1 MSEHFKFEIKRL
13 VLVDSAGFCYVELPV
28 DEHAILLGEG
38 NLGKSSLLNS
48 LRLFMLPENNFKN
61 SKNKFAFATPKR
73 DGYYDN
79 QESFGHYFP
88 SKYSFLILEVSNNMG
103 GKNNTHCQILHRDS
117 GHLSYQRILTP
128 LKYEQIRHLF
138 WDGADA
144 ENGIGFRVENLT
156 SASLFKTLKQMDSH
170 TTSVKDPNKLKS
182 LLYANDFINPAAMRY
197 SVFPLA
203 ESDAAR
209 IESLR
214 TLILLLFDMNASSEP
229 VAKAVA
235 NIIEADKKFVDDVLD
250 FNIEQFLGKHN
261 DLKQQDLDLTQ
272 VENMQDK
279 FGLLGKQFEQYQ
291 QLADSEQHF
300 GAFVEQL
307 KAKLLQMSQQM
318 KACVGSA
325 HEAKLQAQVQGKQCK
340 ALAYDHTSF
349 NGAQKE
355 LQNQHRKATAAVHK
369 ANELLLGY
377 GDMEVQEVAEI
388 IKEDIANRTERLA
401 ALENETQKV
410 LLVNKLQERIGSNQR
425 ELLKRQARLANQ
437 HLGLEHQLP
446 TSSWQVLTAINKKLA
461 LVNPARELETRE
473 LQAFTAFTDLFS
485 DDDAS
490 VALYGER
497 FNKQTSA
504 LAQDDE
510 AVVRHLVTELEADN
524 RELKKLQQGHSNAI
538 NKANDISNLKRDV
551 DRAEHEFGLIE
562 RLSYQRDRLKELD
575 TELAEKAIDI
585 NQLETEL
592 KQAEALHLIFQAEHN
607 RLETKREHV
616 ATTVG
621 QLKELDKHC
630 QNIITAQ
637 PRLEMVVGRQYPSAP
652 MFELI
657 DSEVDTLSRNLNL
670 VTELGNTL
678 VQGLRLFIIEQVIG
692 DEQGIIAESPD
703 AQAISAT
710 FGLLKDTFNNLGGRR
725 NILVE
730 QVRTHNES
738 VQGYANILKKN
749 HEHIKR
755 FENQLN
761 RDFSEIN
768 INDLVGIEVDIHI
781 DQRFVNLVTEV
792 SNVDLDADSM
802 LPDKFYQRL
811 QSFADNF
818 FVNGV
823 TAQLTMDKVV
833 TNLSYRTRKALQT
846 GWQTKQQSNST
857 TALINLKL
865 VQILLRKLRANG
877 CFLMFPLVLD
887 EVSTV
892 DVKQFDWLLD
902 DIKRSGFNLFAAST
916 HSASPELI
924 YKIGRHHE
932 LGEMRTS
939 KPYSKDRSLV
949 YWGGAESFETSK
961 GFNAEQFGMF
971 DEQVT
976 PADE

>member
-103 GKNNTHCQILHRDS
+103 GKHNTHCQILHRDS

-128 LKYEQIRHLF
+128 LKYQQIRHLF
-138 WDGADA
+138 WDGEDP

-156 SASLFKTLKQMDSH
+156 GAGLFKTLKTMDKH
-170 TTSVKDPNKLKS
+170 TTSVKDPSKLKS

-203 ESDAAR
+203 ECDAAR

-272 VENMQDK
+272 IENMQEK
-279 FGLLGKQFEQYQ
+279 FRLLGKQFEQYQ
-291 QLADSEQHF
+291 QLADSEQLF
-300 GAFVEQL
+300 GAFFEQL
-307 KAKLLQMSQQM
+307 KAKLLHLSQQM
-318 KACVGSA
+318 KGCVDTA
-325 HEAKLQAQVQGKQCK
+325 HAAKLQTQAQNQQCK
-340 ALAYDHTSF
+340 ALAHEHTSSD
-349 NGAQKE
+349 GAQKE
-355 LQNQHRKATAAVHK
+355 LHKQHRKATEAVHK

-377 GDMEVQEVAEI
+377 GDIEVQEVADI
-388 IKEDIANRTERLA
+388 IKEDIAKHTERLA
-401 ALENETQKV
+401 ALENESQKA
-410 LLVNKLQERIGSNQR
+410 LLVNKLQERIGCNQK
-425 ELLKRQARLANQ
+425 ELEKCQTRLANQ
-437 HLGLEHQLP
+437 HLGLEQQLP
-446 TSSWQVLTAINKKLA
+446 NNSWQVLTAINKKLA
-461 LVNPARELETRE
+461 LVNPARELRANE

-485 DDDAS
+485 EDDAS
-490 VALYGER
+490 VALYGEH

-510 AVVRHLVTELEADN
+510 QRVRYLATALEADN
-524 RELKKLQQGHSNAI
+524 RQLKKLQLGHSNAI
-538 NKANDISNLKRDV
+538 NKANDISNLKRDIE
-551 DRAEHEFGLIE
+551 RAEHEFGLIE
-562 RLSYQRDRLKELD
+562 KLAYQRERLKELD
-575 TELAEKAIDI
+575 TGLAQKAIDI
-585 NQLETEL
+585 NQLEADL
-592 KQAEALHLIFQAEHN
+592 KQADALHLGFQAEHN
-607 RLETKREHV
+607 RLETKRDHV

-621 QLKELDKHC
+621 QLKELVKRC

-637 PRLEMVVGRQYPSAP
+637 PRLEVAVGRQYPNAP

-657 DSEVDTLSRNLNL
+657 DSEIDTLSRNLNL
-670 VTELGNTL
+670 VTELGNAL
-678 VQGLRLFIIEQVIG
+678 IHGLRLFITEHVID
-692 DEQGIIAESPD
+692 DEQGIIAESPG
-703 AQAISAT
+703 AEAIRDT
-710 FGLLKDTFNNLGGRR
+710 FGLLKDTFNNLAGRR

-761 RDFSEIN
+761 RDFSEIK

-781 DQRFVNLVTEV
+781 DKRFVNLVNEV

-811 QSFADNF
+811 QSFADSF
-818 FVNGV
+818 FANGV
-823 TAQLTMDKVV
+823 TEKLTMDKIV
-833 TNLSYRTRKALQT
+833 TNLSYRTRKAAQA

-949 YWGGAESFETSK
+949 YWGGAESFEASK

-976 PADE
+976 PAHE